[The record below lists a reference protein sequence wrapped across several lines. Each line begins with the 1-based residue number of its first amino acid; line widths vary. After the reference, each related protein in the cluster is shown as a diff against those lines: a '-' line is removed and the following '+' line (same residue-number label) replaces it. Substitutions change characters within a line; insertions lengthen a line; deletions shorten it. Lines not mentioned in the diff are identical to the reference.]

1 MMSFLNSFKHLKNR
15 KLTYIEHLKGVLLMS
30 YSLTK
35 ANICLLIHG
44 IYPPLFETTASSIII
59 ELNEQLSMG
68 SASVPND
75 KK

>member
-1 MMSFLNSFKHLKNR
+1 MMSFLNSFEHLKNR
-15 KLTYIEHLKGVLLMS
+15 KLTYIEHLKGVLSMS

-59 ELNEQLSMG
+59 ELNEQLSTG
-68 SASVPND
+68 SA
-75 KK
+75 KR